1 MPLKIWSLL
10 ASASIALP
18 SITVLFSALLLPF
31 LAGPGR
37 LRAAGWCWWLGTR
50 RGAGVR
56 GHWACGAGV
65 GASQERRD
73 GDFAHALLARSEPR
87 APRDAAFPAAKSWHR
102 AAAPLEP

>member
-56 GHWACGAGV
+56 GPVELAWEHPRRGAMGTLPTRCSP
-65 GASQERRD
+65 GASSGLRGMLPSQQPNP
-73 GDFAHALLARSEPR
+73 GTGQQP
-87 APRDAAFPAAKSWHR
+87 
-102 AAAPLEP
+102 PLSPN